1 VPFKQITDIERWFV
15 VVHGIRYKR
24 EANFG
29 GLRTKNIP
37 VIGWSKMSIFETRTI
52 TMGSNTSSRS
62 SPGFIENVMCLESLK
77 YSHSPRGGGS
87 RGMNIVAGPISVLFK
102 QLFVLFMGWGVE
114 LVADQLTFPRR
125 DA

>member
-15 VVHGIRYKR
+15 VVHGIHYKR
-24 EANFG
+24 EANFR
-29 GLRTKNIP
+29 GLRTKEHPSYWLVRNEY
-37 VIGWSKMSIFETRTI
+37 FETRTI
-52 TMGSNTSSRS
+52 TIGSNTFSRS
-62 SPGFIENVMCLESLK
+62 SPGFIENVMCLENLK
-77 YSHSPRGGGS
+77 YSHSPRRGGS

-114 LVADQLTFPRR
+114 LVADLLTFPRR